1 MPVSN
6 NSRRF
11 NRPLVGK
18 PRPRIILGVRK
29 TNNPRIRLT
38 GSNVLVIT
46 NNDVPGHRSNKIV
59 CVYCTRVTGLTTGV
73 QTIAVCEQ
81 VS

>member
-18 PRPRIILGVRK
+18 PRPRIILGVSQA
-29 TNNPRIRLT
+29 NQACVRLT

-59 CVYCTRVTGLTTGV
+59 CIVLG
-73 QTIAVCEQ
+73 
-81 VS
+81 